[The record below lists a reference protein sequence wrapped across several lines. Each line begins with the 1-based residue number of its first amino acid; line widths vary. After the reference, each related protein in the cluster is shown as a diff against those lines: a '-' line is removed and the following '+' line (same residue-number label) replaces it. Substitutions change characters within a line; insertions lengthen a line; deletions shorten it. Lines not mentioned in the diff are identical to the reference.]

1 MLRRTLLLLLV
12 LSPAL
17 LSAAPL
23 RVFVSV
29 LPQQQIV
36 TRVGG
41 DQVAVSVMVGP
52 GFEPASYEP
61 SPRQIADL
69 ATAALYARI
78 GVPFEK
84 AWLARIQAAN
94 PTLEIWD
101 MRGQVAQRDDPH
113 VWTDPLLVKAM
124 AARLRDRLSA
134 LRPAQAG
141 AFAAN
146 YAAYAAE
153 LDDLHNELQRQLAP
167 YRGRS
172 FMVFHPAW
180 SYFAARYGLHQL
192 SVEHEGK
199 EPGPR
204 AMQALIEQARALG
217 LTTLFVEPE
226 FHHQSAAAVARG
238 FGGRLVQIDP
248 LAPDLITNLR
258 VVAQKLIASW
268 QR

>member
-1 MLRRTLLLLLV
+1 MTRRLFLLLLL

-17 LSAAPL
+17 LAASPL
-23 RVFVSV
+23 QLFVSV
-29 LPQQQIV
+29 LPQRQIV
-36 TRVGG
+36 ERVGG

-61 SPRQIADL
+61 SPRQIA
-69 ATAALYARI
+69 AVSTAVLYARI

-94 PTLEIWD
+94 PALEIWD

-134 LRPAQAG
+134 LRPDAA
-141 AFAAN
+141 AEFAAN
-146 YAAYAAE
+146 YAAYADE
-153 LDDLHNELQRQLAP
+153 LDDLHRELQALLAP

-204 AMQALIEQARALG
+204 AMQALIEQAKALG

-248 LAPDLITNLR
+248 LAPDLTANLR
-258 VVAQKLIASW
+258 LVAQKLVASW
-268 QR
+268 QS